1 MTQSSRIPFLTVG
14 LFCLALSSASAQDA
28 PEVKAKTWEVGT
40 FAGSSFGLDKFRVMG
55 GANVGYA
62 ITKHIFP
69 YAEVS
74 YLPGIGRRETGPG
87 STIDYELPVTDF
99 HGGVHLR
106 LTKPGW
112 RFVPYGILG
121 VGMIRVG
128 AGTGTRKQADGRVST
143 VSIVSSTEFASNFG
157 AGARVYVTER
167 WGFRVEA
174 KVYKPTGR
182 FTDTFGRVAG
192 GLFWQF

>member
-1 MTQSSRIPFLTVG
+1 MRAPLRTLMLTGG
-14 LFCLALSSASAQDA
+14 LVIVFATACFAQDA

-55 GANVGYA
+55 GGNVGYA

-74 YLPGIGRRETGPG
+74 YLPGIGRRDTLPT

-106 LTKPGW
+106 LTRPGW
-112 RFVPYGILG
+112 SFVPYGIVG
-121 VGMIRVG
+121 FGMIHTG
-128 AGTGTRKQADGRVST
+128 GGTGTRKLSDGST
-143 VSIVSSTEFASNFG
+143 VPVSISSSTDYATNFG
-157 AGARVYVTER
+157 AGARYYITER
-167 WGFRVEA
+167 WGIRVEA

-182 FTDTFGRVAG
+182 FTDVFGRVAA
-192 GLFWQF
+192 GLFWQR

>member
-1 MTQSSRIPFLTVG
+1 MIKTTYNKLLTT
-14 LFCLALSSASAQDA
+14 LAVLTILSGAAANAQDA

-40 FAGSSFGLDKFRVMG
+40 FAGSSFGLDKYRVMG

-74 YLPGIGRRETGPG
+74 YLPGIGRRETGAG

-106 LTKPGW
+106 FTKPGW
-112 RFVPYGILG
+112 RFVPYGIIG
-121 VGMIRVG
+121 VGMIRIG
-128 AGTGTRKQADGRVST
+128 EGSGKRRQADGRA
-143 VSIVSSTEFASNFG
+143 STEFASNFG
-157 AGARVYVTER
+157 AGARVYITER

-182 FTDTFGRVAG
+182 FTDVFGRVAG